1 MKSDLHNLLLLEAS
15 ILECQPEAVKEKEKK
30 KRKEKM
36 QARQQSNSHSVNESV
51 GGGDSSV
58 VSRD

>member
-15 ILECQPEAVKEKEKK
+15 ILECQPEAVKEKE

>member
-15 ILECQPEAVKEKEKK
+15 ILECQPQAVKEKEK
-30 KRKEKM
+30 KM
-36 QARQQSNSHSVNESV
+36 QARQQSNNRSVNESV

>member
-30 KRKEKM
+30 KKKN
-36 QARQQSNSHSVNESV
+36 ASKATIQQSFS
-51 GGGDSSV
+51 
-58 VSRD
+58 